1 MAAAPHAPAA
11 FAALLGALATA
22 EAGAVLATRP
32 GASSVDWSFV
42 VVVVLVSLATTVPL
56 GFLWAQPAAAAAAVS
71 AACVLSLA
79 AFRTLTVAGLL
90 AELTVLYRLGRHG
103 SQLLAAGL
111 ALPFL
116 VLALATPALAQARI
130 PAVLL
135 AALGPAAAWAGAAH
149 RSRSEAVEHSAARQA
164 IAGTLLEHTARGER
178 ARISRELHDV
188 VAHHISMIAV
198 QAETARLT
206 TPGMPAAGAQR
217 LASIGDTARAALTE
231 MRRLRARGSSSAASP
246 PPSTPAS
253 SSPPTASSRKPSPT
267 PGGTLRAPPSTW
279 SCGTP
284 PTRCGCASATT
295 GPGRPR
301 PPLPAA
307 MGCWACG
314 NGPRPSGASCAPA
327 LPPAADSWSR
337 PSCPRRP
344 RPPHE

>member
-135 AALGPAAAWAGAAH
+135 AALGPSAAWAGAAH

-231 MRRLRARGSSSAASP
+231 MRRLLGVLRPGVELAAYRIVQEALTNARRHAPGAAVDVELRYAPDALWLRIRDNGPGP
-246 PPSTPAS
+246 PPAPA
-253 SSPPTASSRKPSPT
+253 T
-267 PGGTLRAPPSTW
+267 GGHGLLGMRERAAAVGGELR
-279 SCGTP
+279 
-284 PTRCGCASATT
+284 T
-295 GPGRPR
+295 GAAAGGGFLVEAV
-301 PPLPAA
+301 LPATA
-307 MGCWACG
+307 E
-314 NGPRPSGASCAPA
+314 
-327 LPPAADSWSR
+327 AAA
-337 PSCPRRP
+337 
-344 RPPHE
+344 